1 MPERSSKRKAAADF
15 IASIEQSGPAAKKAK
30 AAPRRK
36 APQVDAGPWPE
47 YFKGLE
53 KLFKSLN
60 TVIAFCHAR
69 KHLAVTFDTIRS
81 SVEGLI
87 KQPLDLARV
96 AEIKA
101 IIPDLVRFAYV
112 EAESI
117 RVHHDRE
124 VASSSYSRKS
134 GRKGSPDFQLA
145 PAEDPSR
152 CEHVLVL
159 DFVETNKNTQKIK
172 EAAGKFSAPP
182 ALTQQQLMK
191 LIEKRSQSFTRAVNE
206 LLAAC
211 AANGDDPVRLVQ
223 DAARAHVPVHPLKR
237 TRPNDVQEEESA
249 NSGSNQPPKVVPDPQ
264 LRLPIDTI
272 IKRLTEDEHYKGQIV
287 KRREF
292 QAKDAVWGRLNRT
305 LSPAIKEALLSA
317 RKVEGFYSHQAAALN
332 AIWDGKNVVV
342 STSTASGKSVIY
354 QVPALC
360 NLEEDKSSTA
370 IFIYP
375 TKALAQDQLT
385 GLQQLLVRVH
395 GLEGIMIAAYDGDT
409 PKDRRQNIRENASI
423 IFTNFDT
430 LHASILP
437 NEDTWRHFLRNL
449 KMVVVDELHYY
460 SGLMGTQVSFVARRL
475 RRLCAAVGNRRCV
488 FVSCSATINDPRGHM
503 MNIFG
508 VDDVEVITDDGA
520 PTGHKDFLLWNP
532 PFLDE
537 MDPALGRS
545 SSMQEACYLFR
556 YLMKHGVR
564 TILFCKIR
572 RTCELVMKSIRHQLT
587 AEGRQDILDRVSAY
601 RGGYSVADRRR
612 IEKDAFSG
620 HLLGIIATNALELG
634 VDIGTLDA
642 VIMLGFPFG
651 IASLRQQAGRAGRR
665 ARDSLAILVGDSLP
679 IDQHYMLNP
688 DEVFEKPTEPLIVDI
703 TNEGV
708 LESHL
713 QCAADELPIRL
724 QDDGKYFGPCFE
736 EVCKSRLICDK
747 EGWYTTH
754 PSYKPRPTMMVSL
767 RGIQEDKYTVID
779 ITTQDEQH
787 GAARVLE
794 EIELSRAIFETYEGG
809 IFMHQG
815 LTFLVREVDH
825 DTRIAKIA
833 RADVNYYTKPRDFTD
848 VDPSQTYRIREIK
861 DSQQRS
867 YFGRI
872 VRKTVVFG
880 FFKMRETTILD
891 TVDLDSPP
899 FIRSS
904 TGFWIDVPRPTLN
917 LLIDKDINPAE
928 AIHAACHAVL
938 SILPVFVL
946 TALGDVGT
954 ECKAPQKE
962 YMQKESQR
970 KRPAR
975 LIFYDGTAASGICAK
990 VYDRTH
996 HVLAKALEILEHC
1009 GCEDGCPA
1017 CIRSIS
1023 CTEHNIVQNKIG
1035 AQIVLRGVLNLPI
1048 DADSIVPQY
1057 NRYHITVVEAEPV
1070 GARGIPLEPDED

>member
-1 MPERSSKRKAAADF
+1 MPERNGKRKVITDF
-15 IASIEQSGPAAKKAK
+15 LTSIEESGSVAKKAK

-87 KQPLDLARV
+87 KQPLELARV
-96 AEIKA
+96 AEVKA
-101 IIPDLVRFAYV
+101 ILPDLVRFAYV
-112 EAESI
+112 DSESI

-124 VASSSYSRKS
+124 VASSSRKP
-134 GRKGSPDFQLA
+134 GRKGSPDFFLPTQ
-145 PAEDPSR
+145 DPSKT
-152 CEHVLVL
+152 EHVLVL

-172 EAAGKFSAPP
+172 DAVGKFSAPP
-182 ALTQQQLMK
+182 TLTQQQLMK
-191 LIEKRSQSFTRAVNE
+191 LIEKRSQTFTRAVNE

-211 AANGDDPVRLVQ
+211 AANGDDPIQLVKE
-223 DAARAHVPVHPLKR
+223 AAQAHVPVHPFKR
-237 TRPNDVQEEESA
+237 RDGHDDEDPEAGSS
-249 NSGSNQPPKVVPDPQ
+249 SGPFPPKAVPDPQ
-264 LRLPIDTI
+264 HRLPIDTI
-272 IKRLTEDEHYKGQIV
+272 ISQLMEDEHYKDQIV

-292 QAKDAVWGRLNRT
+292 PAKEAVWGKLNRT
-305 LSPAIKEALLSA
+305 LSPAIQEALLSA

-332 AIWDGKNVVV
+332 AIWEGKNVVV

-360 NLEEDKSSTA
+360 NLEEDRSATA

-385 GLQQLLVRVH
+385 ALQQLLVRVQ
-395 GLEGIMIAAYDGDT
+395 GLEGIRISAYDGDT
-409 PKDRRQNIRENASI
+409 PKERRQDIRENASI

-437 NEDTWRHFLRNL
+437 NEDAWRRFLRNL

-475 RRLCAAVGNRRCV
+475 RRLCDAVGNRRCV
-488 FVSCSATINDPRGHM
+488 FVSCSATINDPKGHM

-508 VDDVEVITDDGA
+508 VEDVEVITDDGA

-532 PFLDE
+532 SYLDE
-537 MDPALGRS
+537 MDPTLGRS

-572 RTCELVMKSIRHQLT
+572 RTCELVMKTIRQQLA

-612 IEKDAFSG
+612 IEKEAFSG

-665 ARDSLAILVGDSLP
+665 SRDSLAILVGDALP

-703 TNEGV
+703 ANEGV

-724 QDDGKYFGPCFE
+724 QDDEKYFGPSFQE
-736 EVCKSRLICDK
+736 ICKSRLVCDQD
-747 EGWYTTH
+747 GWYTTH
-754 PSYKPRPTMMVSL
+754 PSFKPRPTMMVSL
-767 RGIQEDKYTVID
+767 RGTQEDKYTVID
-779 ITTQDEQH
+779 VTTEHEQH

-794 EIELSRAIFETYEGG
+794 ELELSRAIFETYEGG

-833 RADVNYYTKPRDFTD
+833 RADVNYFTKPRDFTD

-861 DSQQRS
+861 GSEQRS

-872 VRKTVVFG
+872 VRKTIVFG
-880 FFKMRETTILD
+880 FFKMRENTILD

-899 FIRSS
+899 FVRSS
-904 TGFWIDVPRPTLN
+904 TGFWIDVPRATLN
-917 LLIDKDINPAE
+917 LLVDKEINPAE

-946 TALGDVGT
+946 AAPGDVGT

-962 YMQKESQR
+962 YMMKESQR
-970 KRPAR
+970 KRPGR
-975 LIFYDGTAASGICAK
+975 LIFYDGSAASGICAK

-996 HVLAKALEILEHC
+996 DVLAKALQVLENC
-1009 GCEDGCPA
+1009 GCQDGCPA

-1023 CTEHNIVQNKIG
+1023 CREANIVQNKIG
-1035 AQIVLRGVLNLPI
+1035 AQVVLRGVLNLPI
-1048 DADSIVPQY
+1048 DTDSIAPQY
-1057 NRYHITVVEAEPV
+1057 NPYHITIVAAEPV
-1070 GARGIPLEPDED
+1070 GARGIPIEPDDD